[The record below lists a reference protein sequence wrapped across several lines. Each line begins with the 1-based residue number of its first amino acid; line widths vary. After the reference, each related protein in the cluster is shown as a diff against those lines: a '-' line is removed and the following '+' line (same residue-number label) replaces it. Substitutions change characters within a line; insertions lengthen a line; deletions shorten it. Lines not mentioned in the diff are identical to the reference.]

1 LHALRCCSLLLA
13 TGSGPLQQPITNFV
27 SSGGGGSGAQQLDAF
42 YRRLASTPEQQLPS
56 SIGRVQLTLALPPV
70 ASTSNTSSA
79 GTAVTSDLLQSVTS
93 GVTLSD
99 AVEAVREEWLVCNQ
113 LGGGDARAL
122 ALKAW
127 RDEKVKMVP
136 WVGVAARLTSSSSSI
151 SGEGLL
157 ADDGAAGLGRSD
169 AAGALAGRAFCF
181 LPLPAATGL
190 PAHING
196 YFELSSNRRDVW
208 HGSDM
213 AGAGR
218 LRAQVRWTRYQVHLS
233 HWLFAV
239 TAQSGSSCCC

>member
-1 LHALRCCSLLLA
+1 MPLLWLSSSPLLA

-70 ASTSNTSSA
+70 ASNNHTASA
-79 GTAVTSDLLQSVTS
+79 GAAVTSDVLQSVTS

-136 WVGVAARLTSSSSSI
+136 WVGVAARLTSSSSSSSSS
-151 SGEGLL
+151 SGKGML
-157 ADDGAAGLGRSD
+157 AHGEAAGLGKTD
-169 AAGALAGRAFCF
+169 AAGALSGRAFCF

-213 AGAGR
+213 VGAGQ
-218 LRAQVRWTRYQVHLS
+218 LRAQVMLS
-233 HWLFAV
+233 QHR
-239 TAQSGSSCCC
+239 

>member
-1 LHALRCCSLLLA
+1 MLTRVHAL
-13 TGSGPLQQPITNFV
+13 TGSGPLQQPITKFV

-42 YRRLASTPEQQLPS
+42 YRRLAQTPEQQLPS
-56 SIGRVQLTLALPPV
+56 SIGRVQLTLALPAAATTAAIASSMTLLPAAAGATAAAAGLSSNLNLSLPV
-70 ASTSNTSSA
+70 AA
-79 GTAVTSDLLQSVTS
+79 ATA
-93 GVTLSD
+93 D
-99 AVEAVREEWLVCNQ
+99 AAEVLREEWLVCNQ
-113 LGGGDARAL
+113 LGEGDARAL

-136 WVGVAARLTSSSSSI
+136 WVGVAARLSTSSNM
-151 SGEGLL
+151 SGKQGSN
-157 ADDGAAGLGRSD
+157 GWVTGLGSSD

-190 PAHING
+190 PVHING

-218 LRAQVRWTRYQVHLS
+218 LRAQVWQKGPR
-233 HWLFAV
+233 A
-239 TAQSGSSCCC
+239 